1 MRRAGCRAIDTG
13 KNAGLISFWG
23 PYFRRGV
30 GGGIIHDAGSFHL
43 IKKLMVAVTLSQKIS
58 MHKSFSVSGL
68 KEVFLLFQLVVAAVI
83 SSVMN

>member
-1 MRRAGCRAIDTG
+1 
-13 KNAGLISFWG
+13 
-23 PYFRRGV
+23 
-30 GGGIIHDAGSFHL
+30 
-43 IKKLMVAVTLSQKIS
+43 MVAVTLSQKIS